1 VLQSREDIEANGT
14 GAQTYML
21 CSGGFC
27 GVNPIPEP
35 SPFTLMI
42 AGIGVVGWMAGRV
55 RRSVPPPTV

>member
-1 VLQSREDIEANGT
+1 VVLQSREDIEANGT

-42 AGIGVVGWMAGRV
+42 AGGGRMDGLARAAIG
-55 RRSVPPPTV
+55 SPPTV